1 MGSAFA
7 EDTAVHRVDTGRYR
21 ASLSSAW
28 NLLPLPQ
35 GGVITAIAARAMA
48 TELDDGSQRL
58 RSLHTTFVSQVT
70 DGPLAVEVETLRRGR
85 SMSHLRAD
93 VHNEGAR
100 SGHVT
105 TAAYGSSRRGF
116 SFDDLDPPA
125 APPPDQCASWR
136 TPPPPGVEG
145 FTPMP
150 FWSEQVEGRTVHGHA
165 PWEDF
170 EPGRAETVMW
180 YGFDE
185 TPWLDDGTV
194 DPLAMVVLVD
204 TMPGSI
210 REKLGRLAPA
220 RWFSPSIDLTVHL
233 FGPCRSPW
241 VLARSRTRHA
251 DDGYASAEMAVW
263 DCGTSG
269 TETPRLVA
277 YGTQG
282 FVSTFPD

>member
-7 EDTAVHRVDTGRYR
+7 EDTAVHGVGDGKYR
-21 ASLSSAW
+21 AALSPSW

-35 GGVITAIAARAMA
+35 GGVVSAIAARAMES
-48 TELDDGSQRL
+48 ELDDTGQRL
-58 RSLHTTFVSQVT
+58 RTLHTTFVSQVT
-70 DGPLAVEVETLRRGR
+70 DGPLGVEVETLRRGR

-93 VHNEGAR
+93 VHNEQTQT
-100 SGHVT
+100 GHVT
-105 TAAYGSSRRGF
+105 TAAFGSSRRGF
-116 SFDDLDPPA
+116 SFDDLHPPA
-125 APPPDQCASWR
+125 APPPDQCLSWR

-150 FWSEQVEGRTVHGHA
+150 FWSEQVEGRTVSGHA
-165 PWEDF
+165 PWESF

-180 YGFDE
+180 YRFDD

-204 TMPGSI
+204 TMPGSV
-210 REKLGRLAPA
+210 REKLGHEGPT

-233 FGPCRSPW
+233 LGPCRSPW

-277 YGTQG
+277 YGTQV
-282 FVSTFPD
+282 FVFTFPD